1 MKKNEIK
8 IPKRKEKM
16 KENPQGQKANM
27 PEIESRTK
35 LLIFFIIFTML
46 IAYLYN
52 WEKEKANTIPYS
64 EFKKLIKRGE
74 IKECLISQNLIKAKA
89 IINNEEKE
97 IKIIKVDD
105 KELIP
110 LLEEYNV
117 KYSGAEDQSWFYQ
130 ILLSWIVPIIL
141 ILLISNFIFKR
152 VHGAGEQAL
161 SFGKNKAKLYA
172 NVGEKITF
180 EDVAGIEE
188 AKQEMME
195 MVDFLKSP
203 QKFQRLGGKIP
214 KGVLL
219 VGPPGTGKTLLAKA
233 TAGEAGVPFFS
244 MNGSEFVEMFVGVGA
259 ARVRDLFEQATK
271 KAPCIIFIDEIDAIG
286 RHRGGPSIMGSHDER
301 EQTLNQLLSE
311 MDGFDTKKG
320 VIIMAAT
327 NRPDVLDP
335 ALLRPGRFDRQ
346 IIVDKPDLKG
356 RKAILKV
363 HTRNLKLADD
373 VNLDSIAART
383 PGFAGADLAN
393 ICNEAAL
400 LAARRDKNSI
410 EMSDFEDAI
419 DRVLAG
425 PEKKTRL
432 ISQKEKE
439 IVAYHEAGHALVAHF
454 LPNTDPVTR
463 ISIIPRGIGSLGF
476 TMQTPTEDRY
486 LMTKSQLMDKLCT
499 LLAGRAAEEIIFN
512 EISTGAQNDL
522 QNATDL
528 AKSMV
533 SEFGMNEKIGLLSFP
548 DASSYFIPSKFLNQ
562 PGEYSEETAREI
574 ELEVRNLLSELYS
587 KVKNILKENEDK
599 LHRLA
604 KFLLEKETL
613 EKKEFIE
620 LIGPKPFFEDN
631 QKYDNSKE

>member
-8 IPKRKEKM
+8 ITKRKDKI
-16 KENPQGQKANM
+16 KENPQSPKANM

-35 LLIFFIIFTML
+35 LLIFFIIFTMI

-64 EFKKLIKRGE
+64 EFKKMIRRGE
-74 IKECLISQNLIKAKA
+74 IKECLISQNIIKAKA
-89 IINNEEKE
+89 IIKNEEKE

-105 KELIP
+105 KELIS
-110 LLEEYNV
+110 LLEQYQV

-130 ILLSWIVPIIL
+130 ILLSWVVPIIL

-172 NVGEKITF
+172 NVGERITF

-259 ARVRDLFEQATK
+259 ARVRDLFDQATK

-363 HTRNLKLADD
+363 HTRNLKLADN

-383 PGFAGADLAN
+383 PGFVGADLAN

-463 ISIIPRGIGSLGF
+463 ISIIPRGIGALGF

-528 AKSMV
+528 AKSMI
-533 SEFGMNEKIGLLSFP
+533 SEYGMNEKIGLMSFP
-548 DASSYFIPSKFLNQ
+548 DRSSYFIPTKFLNQ
-562 PGEYSEETAREI
+562 QGEYSEETAREI
-574 ELEVRNLLSELYS
+574 ELEVRKLLSELYD
-587 KVKNILKENEDK
+587 KAKNILKEKEDK
-599 LHRLA
+599 LHSLV
-604 KFLLEKETL
+604 KLLLEKETI

-620 LIGPKPFFEDN
+620 LIGQKTLFEEA
-631 QKYDNSKE
+631 KNSVV